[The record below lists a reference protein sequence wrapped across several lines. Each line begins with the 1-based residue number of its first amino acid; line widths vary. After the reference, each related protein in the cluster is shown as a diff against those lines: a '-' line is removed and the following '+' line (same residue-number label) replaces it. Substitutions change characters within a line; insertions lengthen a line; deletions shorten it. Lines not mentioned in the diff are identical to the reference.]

1 MMERFRALAL
11 ITGAVMVVTLAGCDQ
26 LKHSPQP
33 TSSATVRV
41 TLAPPPT
48 TTTQTPMPSTTPLG
62 PLSGTWSG
70 TWNNTSPITAVGKF
84 TLAWA
89 QQGDKL
95 YGALSVTGS
104 NCLRAGN
111 VTGSV
116 SGNRLSFG
124 AVDGDTS
131 IDYDATIVDNNT
143 LSGTYHTA
151 CGNSAGTWTAS
162 RST

>member
-1 MMERFRALAL
+1 MMGSSRVLAL
-11 ITGAVMVVTLAGCDQ
+11 MAGAVMVVTLAGCDQ
-26 LKHSPQP
+26 LKPSPQP
-33 TSSATVRV
+33 TSTATVPA
-41 TLAPPPT
+41 TLART
-48 TTTQTPMPSTTPLG
+48 AIVTQTPTPGTTPLG
-62 PLSGTWSG
+62 PLSGAWTG
-70 TWNNTSPITAVGKF
+70 TWNNTSPITAVGTF

-111 VTGSV
+111 VTGTV

-124 AVDGDTS
+124 AVDGDTT
-131 IDYDATIVDNNT
+131 IEYDATIVDNNT

-151 CGNSAGTWTAS
+151 CGNSVGTWTAS

>member
-1 MMERFRALAL
+1 
-11 ITGAVMVVTLAGCDQ
+11 V
-26 LKHSPQP
+26 P
-33 TSSATVRV
+33 V
-41 TLAPPPT
+41 TLAPT
-48 TTTQTPMPSTTPLG
+48 ATATQTPTPGTTPLG
-62 PLSGTWSG
+62 PLSGAWTG

-111 VTGSV
+111 VTGTV

-124 AVDGDTS
+124 AVDGGMS
-131 IDYDATIVDNNT
+131 IEYDGTIVDNNT
-143 LSGTYHTA
+143 LSGTYHTD

>member
-1 MMERFRALAL
+1 MMERSRVLAL
-11 ITGAVMVVTLAGCDQ
+11 IAGAVMVVTLAGCDQ
-26 LKHSPQP
+26 LKQSPQATP
-33 TSSATVRV
+33 TATVPV
-41 TLAPPPT
+41 THAPPAT
-48 TTTQTPMPSTTPLG
+48 AMQTPTPGTTPLG
-62 PLSGTWSG
+62 PLSGTWTG
-70 TWNNTSPITAVGKF
+70 TWNNTSPISAIGKF

-111 VTGSV
+111 VTGTV
-116 SGNRLSFG
+116 SGNRFSFG
-124 AVDGDTS
+124 AVDGGTS
-131 IDYDATIVDNNT
+131 IQYDGTIVDRNT
-143 LSGTYHTA
+143 LSGTYHTD